1 MPRPH
6 GSRRKARPRSQTVGR
21 MQNKTRGPGRRFS
34 PHLIFFS
41 LADGGA
47 KSDVASQTVLQR
59 MPDANSC
66 LPKGVPWSDA
76 LEKLNKKIP
85 LPRACSQPSMR
96 AVHLETASMPCSF
109 GVSWDHCS
117 LERPLRKETPSIR
130 LFDSD
135 GDDSGHRSNLRI
147 GSGALTNVRG
157 KRASAS
163 GRRGHGSRP
172 SLCDGLRLLP
182 AAPLAASTCRALSDR
197 DTRPVPC
204 CPSSR
209 LPTTSKVE
217 RRVCLCLGDI
227 LPLVPHRR

>member
-1 MPRPH
+1 MRTAVCRK
-6 GSRRKARPRSQTVGR
+6 GFRGQMRSRSLTKRFPFRERAR
-21 MQNKTRGPGRRFS
+21 
-34 PHLIFFS
+34 S
-41 LADGGA
+41 LPCA
-47 KSDVASQTVLQR
+47 T
-59 MPDANSC
+59 
-66 LPKGVPWSDA
+66 
-76 LEKLNKKIP
+76 
-85 LPRACSQPSMR
+85 R
-96 AVHLETASMPCSF
+96 AVRLETASMPCSF
-109 GVSWDHCS
+109 SVSWDHCS

-147 GSGALTNVRG
+147 VSGALTNVRG

>member
-1 MPRPH
+1 MRTAVCRK
-6 GSRRKARPRSQTVGR
+6 GFRGQMRSRSLTKRFPFRERAR
-21 MQNKTRGPGRRFS
+21 
-34 PHLIFFS
+34 S
-41 LADGGA
+41 LPCA
-47 KSDVASQTVLQR
+47 T
-59 MPDANSC
+59 
-66 LPKGVPWSDA
+66 
-76 LEKLNKKIP
+76 
-85 LPRACSQPSMR
+85 R
-96 AVHLETASMPCSF
+96 AVRLETASMPCSF

-135 GDDSGHRSNLRI
+135 GNDSGHRSNLRI

-163 GRRGHGSRP
+163 GRQGHGSRP